1 MSVPLGTG
9 GDYHLWIRTERN
21 PDLLSPA
28 VSGESFRA
36 RAHAG
41 RAAYPVCVRRKR
53 NCFRSRGR
61 TVPSLPCRGSR
72 RIPKRAKLPHSVQ
85 DRQTT
90 AVLRKTA
97 HIPARSDARGGR
109 QARCIRQTV
118 PQEQDRPKT
127 QAHSRYLIREDHT
140 PPGYHPRAVW
150 QTTEQLIILRLEE
163 PPPTACKAPPVGGR
177 RARRRTGSETVRR
190 ARSVSDC
197 LPFRWAKGSLSGVRV
212 LFPRC

>member
-109 QARCIRQTV
+109 QARRKRCRRSKTV
-118 PQEQDRPKT
+118 RK
-127 QAHSRYLIREDHT
+127 HRHI
-140 PPGYHPRAVW
+140 PGISSGK
-150 QTTEQLIILRLEE
+150 II
-163 PPPTACKAPPVGGR
+163 
-177 RARRRTGSETVRR
+177 RRRGITLAPYGR
-190 ARSVSDC
+190 
-197 LPFRWAKGSLSGVRV
+197 
-212 LFPRC
+212 

>member
-72 RIPKRAKLPHSVQ
+72 RIPKRAELPLSVQ
-85 DRQTT
+85 DRQTA
-90 AVLRKTA
+90 AVFRKTA
-97 HIPARSDARGGR
+97 HLPARSDARGG
-109 QARCIRQTV
+109 RQTV

-127 QAHSRYLIREDHT
+127 QAHFRDLIREDHT
-140 PPGYHPRAVW
+140 PQGYHPRAVW
-150 QTTEQLIILRLEE
+150 QTTEQ
-163 PPPTACKAPPVGGR
+163 
-177 RARRRTGSETVRR
+177 
-190 ARSVSDC
+190 
-197 LPFRWAKGSLSGVRV
+197 
-212 LFPRC
+212 